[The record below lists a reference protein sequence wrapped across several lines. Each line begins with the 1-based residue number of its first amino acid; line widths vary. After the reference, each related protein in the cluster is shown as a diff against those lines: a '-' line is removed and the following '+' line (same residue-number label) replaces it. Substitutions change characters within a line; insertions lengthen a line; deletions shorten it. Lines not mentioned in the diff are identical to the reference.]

1 MKSTLSLKHNDKL
14 MNLKHNNRSF
24 DEKEWGQTTNKH
36 IDRSLSQYNTTFI
49 KEDIKQ
55 AYEKAFGEALKE
67 YNEKQNKKSRRI
79 DDYYEYIKEK
89 VDKAKG
95 KKKGNTTYNLQDEV
109 ILTIGN
115 KEMWDNIH
123 QSFHDHYKDHEKAEE
138 AFIQYKKQ
146 KSDAIFKE
154 FLEEFQAKHKHLY
167 VFNAV
172 AHYDEKGAPHLHM
185 NFFGM
190 AEGVEKGLRLQ
201 PRTTRAI
208 AQDLDGD
215 FYEKMQAT
223 SKAKSEF
230 EKENRRRKKA
240 GLEPLQADRKAFMSA
255 SADVYTHFLSESKQI
270 FIDKARAHGFEYV
283 PGETNPIKDLHTFK
297 KLAQKAEQEAKE
309 KAEKLLAKANKEI
322 NEYKE
327 AKLSDIDKEAGN
339 KQAKIKELD
348 KDLAE
353 KKSKVEALENA
364 TEMAAKAKDEASR
377 EERIA
382 RQNAENAQKQAEKFQ
397 ADLERVKVENEAK
410 LQEQK
415 QELAEISEKIADQ
428 TLELEETKRQATE
441 QAQALTKFNE
451 ELENKVNEKE
461 VELELLDGELA
472 EKQAEAQGAGESAQ
486 RARQEAQQAQQ
497 AKEQAEREAQN
508 LRADIERLRA
518 EKQTKESTIA
528 AIDETMGRKQ
538 AILDDVNQRFDERRY
553 DFEKRQVMKRYNE
566 LTDISNYSD
575 KDVRPNTFNSDELI
589 IKKKHYENLKQKA
602 SFFDRAWELKDS
614 LREIKDTL
622 MEKINE
628 SFIVQSLKKTIKDL
642 RKKVASLTKEN
653 ESLKKEK
660 EEHEIYLTFSQ
671 QQQVRYWIQQGKKNH
686 EEALERMQREDER
699 DFHHQ
704 PQRNQQRDRDEEE
717 RTIIDDWEE
726 R

>member
-36 IDRSLSQYNTTFI
+36 INRELSKYNTTFI
-49 KEDIKQ
+49 QEPIEQ

-67 YNEKQNKKSRRI
+67 YNEKQKKKSRRI

-123 QSFHDHYKDHEKAEE
+123 QSFHDHYKDHEKAEG

-146 KSDAIFKE
+146 ESDAIFKE

-309 KAEKLLAKANKEI
+309 KADKLLAKANKEI

-327 AKLSDIDKEAGN
+327 AKLSDIDKEAGD

-382 RQNAENAQKQAEKFQ
+382 RQNAELAQKQAESFR
-397 ADLERVKVENEAK
+397 AELERLKSEKQAQEA
-410 LQEQK
+410 
-415 QELAEISEKIADQ
+415 ELSEITEKIADQ
-428 TLELEETKRQATE
+428 TLELEEAKEEKALIEADKSFLKEQVQGNLEKISEQSAEINKQESQIRENEAKISKTE
-441 QAQALTKFNE
+441 DFM
-451 ELENKVNEKE
+451 
-461 VELELLDGELA
+461 
-472 EKQAEAQGAGESAQ
+472 
-486 RARQEAQQAQQ
+486 AQQTKQYD
-497 AKEQAEREAQN
+497 EQIDFIGRRTKALQG
-508 LRADIERLRA
+508 IEKASRVTYD
-518 EKQTKESTIA
+518 EKGVFKTLGKV
-528 AIDETMGRKQ
+528 TMDQ
-538 AILDDVNQRFDERRY
+538 
-553 DFEKRQVMKRYNE
+553 
-566 LTDISNYSD
+566 
-575 KDVRPNTFNSDELI
+575 
-589 IKKKHYENLKQKA
+589 KHYENLKKKA
-602 SFFDRAWELKDS
+602 GFFD
-614 LREIKDTL
+614 
-622 MEKINE
+622 
-628 SFIVQSLKKTIKDL
+628 SLKEFANDIVSTLKETSVYKALQAEVEHWKGLFRAEQAKNADLEKQKSDLEKDNDRL
-642 RKKVASLTKEN
+642 R
-653 ESLKKEK
+653 
-660 EEHEIYLTFSQ
+660 HEISDLHYQDVIGRDIGKMCEKYLTQ
-671 QQQVRYWIQQGKKNH
+671 EEKNKLYRKLDNR
-686 EEALERMQREDER
+686 AQER
-699 DFHHQ
+699 
-704 PQRNQQRDRDEEE
+704 EEE
-717 RTIIDDWEE
+717 EEQLRRDDFSYDYD

>member
-1 MKSTLSLKHNDKL
+1 
-14 MNLKHNNRSF
+14 
-24 DEKEWGQTTNKH
+24 
-36 IDRSLSQYNTTFI
+36 
-49 KEDIKQ
+49 
-55 AYEKAFGEALKE
+55 
-67 YNEKQNKKSRRI
+67 
-79 DDYYEYIKEK
+79 
-89 VDKAKG
+89 
-95 KKKGNTTYNLQDEV
+95 
-109 ILTIGN
+109 
-115 KEMWDNIH
+115 
-123 QSFHDHYKDHEKAEE
+123 
-138 AFIQYKKQ
+138 
-146 KSDAIFKE
+146 
-154 FLEEFQAKHKHLY
+154 
-167 VFNAV
+167 
-172 AHYDEKGAPHLHM
+172 M

-382 RQNAENAQKQAEKFQ
+382 KQNAEEAQKQAENFK
-397 ADLERVKVENEAK
+397 ADLERVKAENEAK
-410 LQEQK
+410 K
-415 QELAEISEKIADQ
+415 AELNKLSEKIADQ
-428 TLELEETKRQATE
+428 TLELEETKEEKALLEADKNFFRE
-441 QAQALTKFNE
+441 QAQN
-451 ELENKVNEKE
+451 
-461 VELELLDGELA
+461 
-472 EKQAEAQGAGESAQ
+472 EAQ
-486 RARQEAQQAQQ
+486 R
-497 AKEQAEREAQN
+497 

-518 EKQTKESTIA
+518 EKQAKESTIA
-528 AIDETMGRKQ
+528 TIDETMERKQ
-538 AILDDVNQRFDERRY
+538 AILDDVNENFDERLY
-553 DFEKRQVMKRYNE
+553 DFEKRKVMKQYTE
-566 LTDISNYSD
+566 LTGVPKYTDR
-575 KDVRPNTFNSDELI
+575 DVRPNAFKSDELI
-589 IKKKHYENLKQKA
+589 IKKEHYENLKKKA
-602 SFFDRAWELKDS
+602 SFFDRAWEIKDS

-628 SFIVQSLKKTIKDL
+628 SFIVQGLKKTIRDL
-642 RKKVASLTKEN
+642 RNKVTALTKEN
-653 ESLKKEK
+653 ETLKKK
-660 EEHEIYLTFSQ
+660 QEEYDIYLTPDQ
-671 QQQVRYWIQQGKKNH
+671 RREVGYWIQQGKKRYN
-686 EEALERMQREDER
+686 ETLERMQREDER